1 MWHCHIL
8 SHEEMEM
15 MRPISFD
22 VATTVPA
29 APVLAVKGAPGVLG
43 APINLTWIDGT
54 PASDPATWGN
64 PKAEIGFR
72 IERSTVTTTGTE
84 LAPYSTIAT
93 ELANVTNFHDTSTA
107 TDTVYRYRVTAY
119 NASGEAVSVPTTA
132 AAPSASTSYTISPW
146 ASSKGSITP
155 SSKEVVAAGGSSAF
169 AILPNANCQ
178 IVDVLVDGVSI
189 GVTDTVTLT
198 NVQNDHAV
206 WAVFGPRLVPV
217 TVNAGANGSITPS
230 GTPAAIAG
238 QGVGFVAVLSRR
250 TAAETTHDVPY
261 GTSET
266 FNIMPQLGYHI
277 EDVLV
282 NDVSVGAVYSYTF
295 EDVTVPHTIS
305 AVFARNT
312 YTIATVAGGGGAIS
326 PNTPTDVAYGDDKT
340 FTITPSAHFHVADV
354 LVNGES
360 VGALTSW
367 QFTNVTSDE
376 TITAT
381 FAASAPD
388 ATSISRPSVSPSR
401 PTHGKTATFTSLL
414 TPSAAVAS
422 GGTSQIS
429 FYRYETKTVR
439 KKVRGRW
446 KNVRVHYWH
455 LRTTK
460 TMSAGSD
467 GHLTLKYRLPYSGSW
482 KVVARYTGSATHAAS
497 TSSAR
502 QFTAK

>member
-1 MWHCHIL
+1 
-8 SHEEMEM
+8 
-15 MRPISFD
+15 
-22 VATTVPA
+22 
-29 APVLAVKGAPGVLG
+29 
-43 APINLTWIDGT
+43 
-54 PASDPATWGN
+54 
-64 PKAEIGFR
+64 
-72 IERSTVTTTGTE
+72 
-84 LAPYSTIAT
+84 
-93 ELANVTNFHDTSTA
+93 
-107 TDTVYRYRVTAY
+107 
-119 NASGEAVSVPTTA
+119 VSVPTTA
-132 AAPSASTSYTISPW
+132 APPGASTSYTIRPW
-146 ASSKGSITP
+146 ASSKGSITT
-155 SSKEVVAAGGSSAF
+155 SSPEVVAAGGSSSTF
-169 AILPNANCQ
+169 SILPDTNCQ

-206 WAVFGPRLVPV
+206 WAVFGPRLVSL
-217 TVNAGANGSITPS
+217 TVSPGANGSITPS
-230 GTPAAIAG
+230 GTPPSLTG
-238 QGVGFVAVLSRR
+238 PGVGFVVPLSRSV
-250 TAAETTHDVPY
+250 ASETHDVAY

-266 FNIMPQLGYHI
+266 FIILPQLGYHI
-277 EDVLV
+277 EDVFV
-282 NDVSVGAVYSYTF
+282 NDVSVGPVYSYTF
-295 EDVTVPHTIS
+295 EDVITPHTIS
-305 AVFARNT
+305 AEFAKNT
-312 YTIATVAGGGGAIS
+312 YTIATVAGGGGSIS
-326 PNTPTDVAYGDDKT
+326 PNTPTDVAYGADKT

-360 VGALTSW
+360 VGALSSW

-422 GGTSQIS
+422 GGTSQLS

-439 KKVRGRW
+439 KKVGGRW

-482 KVVARYTGSATHAAS
+482 KVVARYTGSSTHAAS